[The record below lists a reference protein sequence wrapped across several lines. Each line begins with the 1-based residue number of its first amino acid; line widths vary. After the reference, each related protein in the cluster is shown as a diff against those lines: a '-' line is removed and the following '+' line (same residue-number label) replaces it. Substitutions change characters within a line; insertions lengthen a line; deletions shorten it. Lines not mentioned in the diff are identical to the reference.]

1 MSDTTFK
8 HTETECLSK
17 ILSMHLTFRDRWI
30 LSIHSKMVHMPTISI
45 TWQTQ
50 DSMMV
55 VMEGTLRT
63 DLGED
68 GEAVFELSVQLTS
81 HFIFKKNL
89 LSIRNWKTPS
99 PSSPSSPPWKH
110 TETVCL
116 IAPNPKVSVKRN
128 PLQTLSSLSM
138 GNFHLHLSNGG
149 LQISPPSFVA
159 GVKPRNVSNCHC
171 VLITS

>member
-1 MSDTTFK
+1 MSDTTLK

-68 GEAVFELSVQLTS
+68 GEDGEGVFEVVGPIDLTF
-81 HFIFKKNL
+81 HFQKKSSLYKNL
-89 LSIRNWKTPS
+89 KNTLSILS
-99 PSSPSSPPWKH
+99 
-110 TETVCL
+110 
-116 IAPNPKVSVKRN
+116 
-128 PLQTLSSLSM
+128 TLSTLKT
-138 GNFHLHLSNGG
+138 H
-149 LQISPPSFVA
+149 
-159 GVKPRNVSNCHC
+159 
-171 VLITS
+171 